1 MITYE
6 TVRNIFKHLES
17 DTSEKFF
24 DSVADDVKWTVL
36 GTQPLAGNYQSKT
49 AFQQA
54 TFSRLNPLFSGGLKL
69 FTRDVFVDGDTA
81 IVELYTQATAKS
93 GVQFNNEYC
102 WICQFRDE
110 QIVEVRADLDSA
122 LVTKVI
128 EAGTT
133 DVR

>member
-6 TVRNIFKHLES
+6 TVCNIFKHLES

-49 AFQQA
+49 AFHQA
-54 TFSRLNPLFSGGLKL
+54 TFSRLNPLFSGDLKL

-102 WICQFRDE
+102 WICQFRDQ
-110 QIVEVRADLDSA
+110 QIVEVRAYLDSA

-128 EAGTT
+128 KAGTT